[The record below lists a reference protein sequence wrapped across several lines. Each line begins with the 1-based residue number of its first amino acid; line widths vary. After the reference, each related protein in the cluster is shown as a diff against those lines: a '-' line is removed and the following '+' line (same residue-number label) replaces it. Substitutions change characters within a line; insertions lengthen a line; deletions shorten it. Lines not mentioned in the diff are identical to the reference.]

1 MRVTNAVK
9 AQVKAT
15 LVTCIAKANA
25 RYPNHTFTMPSVIY
39 KKRGKTA
46 GTACDEDYEIDL
58 NSVLLMENVD
68 AFMARTV
75 VHEFGH
81 LVDGIVNPGTRSGR
95 GKRSIH
101 GPTWKTIMRMLGG
114 PTSRCHTYDVTNS
127 RIKRKPKPK
136 HVYTCACGSPAATM
150 KLGAKRHRNHTSGV
164 SNFAMRGHRGPGHGY
179 TYVGLERLAPA
190 PVRLAASAARPPKR
204 TKKVTK
210 LDRCRDAFV
219 AARSR
224 DHQILL
230 FVRDC
235 DCTPAGASTYYAKI
249 KKERS

>member
-68 AFMARTV
+68 AFLARTV
-75 VHEFGH
+75 PHEFGH

-164 SNFAMRGHRGPGHGY
+164 SNFAMRGHRGPGAAHRDHPRSR
-179 TYVGLERLAPA
+179 VRRRRLAWTEG
-190 PVRLAASAARPPKR
+190 R
-204 TKKVTK
+204 
-210 LDRCRDAFV
+210 DRRWGEV
-219 AARSR
+219 QR
-224 DHQILL
+224 
-230 FVRDC
+230 
-235 DCTPAGASTYYAKI
+235 GASCLYEEDLIDLDMSCRTTSWDLPYV
-249 KKERS
+249 S